1 MTAPPRIKAA
11 LAALGLTFAVCS
23 CSSSAVP
30 RKSDEQIPPEVPAGG
45 SLVRGAGATFPSI
58 LYRQWFSRYGETHP
72 GRVVSYAAVGSGE
85 GVRRFI
91 GRGLEEDE
99 NVDFGASDAAMTDDE
114 QARTDGGAVLVPVT
128 AGQVV
133 MAYNLP
139 DLRTDLRLSRETYAG
154 IFLGTITN
162 WSDPRIARDNPGVK
176 LPRLT
181 IVTIVRQDGSGT
193 TFAFTKHLDA
203 ISEAWHARY
212 GAATLVNWPG
222 SAMRAS
228 GNEGVAARITQSVG
242 SLGYVGFEF
251 ARRVGLQTALVQNR
265 AGRFVAPSEQ
275 NGASA
280 VGEAD
285 LPENMRAYVPDPA
298 GPGSYPIVTL
308 SWILLR
314 QTYRDPRMAGE
325 LRDLFR
331 WCLTDGQSY
340 AAALGYIPLPSNIVD
355 RSLAQ
360 LEKVHGAGSTTDR
373 VSSDTH

>member
-1 MTAPPRIKAA
+1 
-11 LAALGLTFAVCS
+11 
-23 CSSSAVP
+23 
-30 RKSDEQIPPEVPAGG
+30 
-45 SLVRGAGATFPSI
+45 
-58 LYRQWFSRYGETHP
+58 
-72 GRVVSYAAVGSGE
+72 
-85 GVRRFI
+85 
-91 GRGLEEDE
+91 
-99 NVDFGASDAAMTDDE
+99 MTDE
-114 QARTDGGAVLVPVT
+114 EEARTEGGALVVPVT
-128 AGQVV
+128 AGEVV
-133 MAYNLP
+133 IAFNLP
-139 DLRTDLRLSRETYAG
+139 DLGTDLRLSRETYAG

-181 IVTIVRQDGSGT
+181 IVTVVRQDGSGT

-203 ISEAWHARY
+203 ISDTWHTRY
-212 GAATLVNWPG
+212 GAATLIDWPG
-222 SAMRAS
+222 RAMRAS
-228 GNEGVAARITQSVG
+228 GNEGVAARIKQSVG
-242 SLGYVGFEF
+242 SIGYVGFEF

-280 VGEAD
+280 VGEVD

-298 GPGSYPIVTL
+298 GRESYPIVTL

-325 LRDLFR
+325 VRDLLR

-340 AAALGYIPLPSNIVD
+340 AAALGYIPLPRNIVD

-360 LEKVHGAGSTTDR
+360 LEKVHDDGSKADRASTTDVHQAAR
-373 VSSDTH
+373 PVDAR